1 MLNDLPTICWRPAEQ
16 AAPPT
21 TSLFNLRGPT
31 QLATMAIPTKKPE
44 TAVRLSLL
52 SASSQP
58 KDLEEGGFA
67 GLKTPEQSG
76 YSDDGA
82 LRPGGDPVMTSRANI
97 GLLYQYAV
105 VGFISGVLPSTI
117 YPFLQMYLN
126 SSGAQVATATAL
138 VSLPSS
144 FKVFFGILS
153 DCFPVFGYRRRPYM
167 ALGWTVSV
175 AMLLVMAC
183 LPIGEPYYTDAADRD
198 VDVSEY
204 TPEIEARINY
214 DAPSEGGKYVI
225 LMFFSAL
232 GYVLSDAC
240 ADAIMAGLA
249 QQESFARRGKLQTM
263 TYTVQ
268 TFVTVISYLLVGF
281 CFNGE
286 EYGGDFD
293 FSLSFPELMVILTV
307 LTAPTIPITWF
318 FIEEDKLS
326 VAPNFKD
333 YMTALWQQICKRAV
347 FQVIAALFFY
357 TLVCD
362 ISYTAYS
369 PIQSYLVNVTPINS
383 TLGDALS
390 YFLYMFGMMATS
402 KWGLHWNWRVM
413 IIVTGVILIVI
424 DGACNLIVVWNVY
437 RSQWFWLGPPIVAQL
452 PNGISFM
459 VSTLVIVEL
468 VGEGNEGAMYGLM
481 TTISGIASPFATS
494 LTVIIDNP
502 FDITNERVQEDDYSI
517 HRDITYTMI
526 IAYGAMVVS
535 WVFLLLLPKQKRETQ
550 ELLRT
555 GGSNKLLGG
564 LTILYLSFSLVWSV
578 MVNIMAIFDSTSC
591 LVIAGGDGC

>member
-1 MLNDLPTICWRPAEQ
+1 
-16 AAPPT
+16 
-21 TSLFNLRGPT
+21 
-31 QLATMAIPTKKPE
+31 MAILSKKPE
-44 TAVRLSLL
+44 SAARLSMP
-52 SASSQP
+52 SVSSQP
-58 KDLEEGGFA
+58 KDLEEGDYVGA
-67 GLKTPEQSG
+67 MTPEQSG
-76 YSDDGA
+76 YSDQGA
-82 LRPGGDPVMTSRANI
+82 LRPGGEPVMTSRANI

-126 SSGAQVATATAL
+126 CSGAQVATATTL

-144 FKVFFGILS
+144 FKVFFGIIS
-153 DCFPVFGYRRRPYM
+153 DCFPVFGYRRRPFM
-167 ALGWTVSV
+167 VLGWTISV
-175 AMLLVMAC
+175 VTLLVMAC
-183 LPIGEPYYTDAADRD
+183 LPIGDPYYTDAADRD
-198 VDVSEY
+198 VEASEY

-214 DAPSEGGKYVI
+214 DAPSQGGKYVM
-225 LMFFSAL
+225 LMFFTAV

-240 ADAIMAGLA
+240 ANGIMAGLA
-249 QQESFARRGKLQTM
+249 QQESYARRGKLQTM

-286 EYGGDFD
+286 EYGGNFD
-293 FSLSFPELMVILTV
+293 FSLSFPEMMAILTV

-318 FIEEDKLS
+318 FINEERVP
-326 VAPNFKD
+326 VAPNVKW
-333 YMTALWQQICKRAV
+333 YMVELWNQICKRAV

-357 TLVCD
+357 SLVCN

-369 PIQSYLVNVTPINS
+369 PIQSYMVNVTPINS

-390 YFLYMFGMMATS
+390 YLFYMFGMMATS
-402 KWGLHWNWRVM
+402 KWGLHWNWRWM
-413 IIVTGVILIVI
+413 IVLTGVILIVI
-424 DGACNLIVVWNVY
+424 DTTCNLIIVWNVY

-459 VSTLVIVEL
+459 VSTLVIIEL
-468 VGEGNEGAMYGLM
+468 IGEGNEGAMYGLM

-502 FDITNERVQEDDYSI
+502 FKITNDRVQEDDYSI
-517 HRDITYTMI
+517 HMDITYTMI
-526 IAYGAMVVS
+526 IAYGAMIVS
-535 WVFLLLLPKQKRETQ
+535 WIFLLLLPKQKRETQ

-555 GGSNKLLGG
+555 GGSSKLLGG
-564 LTILYLSFSLVWSV
+564 ITIFYLSFSLIWSV

-591 LVIAGGDGC
+591 LVIAGGNGC

>member
-1 MLNDLPTICWRPAEQ
+1 M
-16 AAPPT
+16 APP
-21 TSLFNLRGPT
+21 P
-31 QLATMAIPTKKPE
+31 KKAE
-44 TAVRLSLL
+44 AAVRLSML

-58 KDLEEGGFA
+58 KDLEEGDCIGA
-67 GLKTPEQSG
+67 KTPEQSG
-76 YSDDGA
+76 YSDQGA
-82 LRPGGDPVMTSRANI
+82 LRPGGEPVMTSRANI

-105 VGFISGVLPSTI
+105 VGFFAGVRPSTI
-117 YPFLQMYLN
+117 YPFLQMYL
-126 SSGAQVATATAL
+126 SCSGAQVATATTL

-144 FKVFFGILS
+144 FKVFFGIIS
-153 DCFPVFGYRRRPYM
+153 DCFPIFGYRRRPYM
-167 ALGWTVSV
+167 VIGWTISV

-183 LPIGEPYYTDAADRD
+183 LPNGDPYYTDASDRD

-214 DAPSEGGKYVI
+214 DAPSEGGKYVM
-225 LMFFSAL
+225 LMFFTAV

-240 ADAIMAGLA
+240 ADAIMPGLA
-249 QQESFARRGKLQTM
+249 QQESYARRGKLQTM

-286 EYGGDFD
+286 EYGGNFD
-293 FSLSFPELMVILTV
+293 FSLSFPELMAILEG
-307 LTAPTIPITWF
+307 I
-318 FIEEDKLS
+318 
-326 VAPNFKD
+326 
-333 YMTALWQQICKRAV
+333 
-347 FQVIAALFFY
+347 
-357 TLVCD
+357 
-362 ISYTAYS
+362 
-369 PIQSYLVNVTPINS
+369 
-383 TLGDALS
+383 
-390 YFLYMFGMMATS
+390 
-402 KWGLHWNWRVM
+402 
-413 IIVTGVILIVI
+413 ILIVI
-424 DGACNLIVVWNVY
+424 DGACNLIIVWNVY

-459 VSTLVIVEL
+459 ISTLVIVEL
-468 VGEGNEGAMYGLM
+468 VGEGNEGA
-481 TTISGIASPFATS
+481 I
-494 LTVIIDNP
+494 
-502 FDITNERVQEDDYSI
+502 VQADDYSI
-517 HRDITYTMI
+517 HMDITYTMI

-564 LTILYLSFSLVWSV
+564 VTIFYLSFSLVWSV

>member
-1 MLNDLPTICWRPAEQ
+1 MTASS
-16 AAPPT
+16 
-21 TSLFNLRGPT
+21 TS
-31 QLATMAIPTKKPE
+31 ATFSMAKPKTSE
-44 TAVRLSLL
+44 PAVRLSLL
-52 SASSQP
+52 SANSQQ
-58 KDLEEGGFA
+58 KDLEDGDYVGA
-67 GLKTPEQSG
+67 KTPEQSG
-76 YSDDGA
+76 YSDHGA
-82 LRPGGDPVMTSRANI
+82 LRPGGEPVMTSRANI

-126 SSGAQVATATAL
+126 CSGAQVATASTL

-153 DCFPVFGYRRRPYM
+153 DCFPLFGFRRRPYM
-167 ALGWTVSV
+167 VIGWTISI

-183 LPIGEPYYTDAADRD
+183 MPIGDPYYTEASDRD
-198 VDVSEY
+198 VDPSAY
-204 TPEIEARINY
+204 TPEIEARLN
-214 DAPSEGGKYVI
+214 DSAPSEGGKYVI
-225 LMFFSAL
+225 LMFFAAL

-249 QQESFARRGKLQTM
+249 QQESLARRGKLQTM

-268 TFVTVISYLLVGF
+268 TFVTVISYLIVGF

-286 EYGGDFD
+286 EYGGTFD
-293 FSLSFPELMVILTV
+293 FSLSFPELMGILTV

-318 FIEEDKLS
+318 FIEEDRLA
-326 VAPNFKD
+326 VPPNFKD
-333 YMTALWQQICKRAV
+333 YMVSLWDQICKRAV

-357 TLVCD
+357 TLICN

-390 YFLYMFGMMATS
+390 YLFYMFGMMATS
-402 KWGLHWNWRVM
+402 RWGLHWNWRWM
-413 IIVTGVILIVI
+413 IVITGIILIVI
-424 DGACNLIVVWNVY
+424 DGTCNFIIVWNVY

-468 VGEGNEGAMYGLM
+468 IGEGNEGAMYGLM

-494 LTVIIDNP
+494 LTVIIDNQ
-502 FDITNERVQEDDYSI
+502 FNITNDRIQEDDHSI
-517 HRDITYTMI
+517 RMDISYTMI

-535 WVFLLLLPKQKRETQ
+535 WVFLLLLPKQKKETQ

-555 GGSNKLLGG
+555 GGTNKLLGG
-564 LTILYLSFSLVWSV
+564 LTIFYLSFSLVWAV

>member
-1 MLNDLPTICWRPAEQ
+1 MA
-16 AAPPT
+16 
-21 TSLFNLRGPT
+21 GPT
-31 QLATMAIPTKKPE
+31 KNTEP
-44 TAVRLSLL
+44 AVRLSLL
-52 SASSQP
+52 SASSLP
-58 KDLEEGGFA
+58 KDLEEGDYVGA
-67 GLKTPEQSG
+67 KTPEQSE
-76 YSDDGA
+76 YSDQGA
-82 LRPGGDPVMTSRANI
+82 LRPGGEPVMTSRANI

-126 SSGAQVATATAL
+126 CSGAQVATATTL

-153 DCFPVFGYRRRPYM
+153 DCFPIFGNRRRPYM
-167 ALGWTVSV
+167 VVGWSISV

-183 LPIGEPYYTDAADRD
+183 LPIGEPYYTDASDRY

-204 TPEIEARINY
+204 TPEIEARLNY
-214 DAPSEGGKYVI
+214 DAPSEGGKYVM
-225 LMFFSAL
+225 LMFFTAV

-293 FSLSFPELMVILTV
+293 FSLSFPELMGILTV

-318 FIEEDKLS
+318 FIKEDRLA
-326 VAPNFKD
+326 VPPNFKA
-333 YMTALWQQICKRAV
+333 YMVSLWNQICKRAV

-357 TLVCD
+357 TLICN

-369 PIQSYLVNVTPINS
+369 PIQSYMVNVTPINS

-390 YFLYMFGMMATS
+390 YLFYMFGMMATS
-402 KWGLHWNWRVM
+402 RWGLHWNWRVM
-413 IIVTGVILIVI
+413 IVITGVILIVI
-424 DGACNLIVVWNVY
+424 DGTCNLLIVWNVY

-494 LTVIIDNP
+494 LTVIINNP
-502 FDITNERVQEDDYSI
+502 FDITNERVQEDDHSI
-517 HRDITYTMI
+517 HVDITYTMI

-535 WVFLLLLPKQKRETQ
+535 WVFLLLLPRQKRETQ

-555 GGSNKLLGG
+555 GGSNKVLGG
-564 LTILYLSFSLVWSV
+564 LTILYLSFSLVWAV
-578 MVNIMAIFDSTSC
+578 MVNVMAIFDSTSC

>member
-1 MLNDLPTICWRPAEQ
+1 MA
-16 AAPPT
+16 
-21 TSLFNLRGPT
+21 GPT
-31 QLATMAIPTKKPE
+31 KNTEP
-44 TAVRLSLL
+44 AVRLSLL
-52 SASSQP
+52 SASSLP
-58 KDLEEGGFA
+58 KDLEEGDYVGA
-67 GLKTPEQSG
+67 KTPEQSG
-76 YSDDGA
+76 YSDQGA
-82 LRPGGDPVMTSRANI
+82 LRPGGEPMMTSRANI

-126 SSGAQVATATAL
+126 CSGAQVATATTL

-153 DCFPVFGYRRRPYM
+153 DCFPIFGNRRRPYM
-167 ALGWTVSV
+167 VVGWSISV

-183 LPIGEPYYTDAADRD
+183 LPIGEPYYTDASDRY

-204 TPEIEARINY
+204 TPEIEARLNY
-214 DAPSEGGKYVI
+214 DAPSEGGKYVM
-225 LMFFSAL
+225 LMFFTAV

-293 FSLSFPELMVILTV
+293 FSLSFPELMGILTV

-318 FIEEDKLS
+318 FIKEDRLAVS
-326 VAPNFKD
+326 PNFKA
-333 YMTALWQQICKRAV
+333 YMVSLWNQICKRAV

-357 TLVCD
+357 TLICN

-369 PIQSYLVNVTPINS
+369 PIQSYMVNVTPINS

-390 YFLYMFGMMATS
+390 YLFYMFGMMATS
-402 KWGLHWNWRVM
+402 RWGLHWNWRVM
-413 IIVTGVILIVI
+413 IVITGVILIVI
-424 DGACNLIVVWNVY
+424 DGTCNLLIVWNVY

-494 LTVIIDNP
+494 LTVIINNL
-502 FDITNERVQEDDYSI
+502 FDITNERVQEDDHSI
-517 HRDITYTMI
+517 HVDITYTMI

-564 LTILYLSFSLVWSV
+564 LTILYLSFSLVWAV
-578 MVNIMAIFDSTSC
+578 MVNVMAIFDSTSC

>member
-1 MLNDLPTICWRPAEQ
+1 MA
-16 AAPPT
+16 
-21 TSLFNLRGPT
+21 GPT
-31 QLATMAIPTKKPE
+31 KNPE
-44 TAVRLSLL
+44 SAVRLSLI
-52 SASSQP
+52 SANSQP
-58 KDLEEGGFA
+58 KDLEEGDYVGV
-67 GLKTPEQSG
+67 KTPEQSG
-76 YSDDGA
+76 YSDHGA
-82 LRPGGDPVMTSRANI
+82 LRPGGDPTITSRANI

-117 YPFLQMYLN
+117 YPLLQMYLN
-126 SSGAQVATATAL
+126 L
-138 VSLPSS
+138 SLPSS

-153 DCFPVFGYRRRPYM
+153 DCFPIFGNRRRPYM
-167 ALGWTVSV
+167 VIGWSISV

-183 LPIGEPYYTDAADRD
+183 MPIGDPYYTEASDR
-198 VDVSEY
+198 Y
-204 TPEIEARINY
+204 IEARINY
-214 DAPSEGGKYVI
+214 DAPSEAGKYVI
-225 LMFFSAL
+225 LMFFAAV
-232 GYVLSDAC
+232 GYVLSDAS

-286 EYGGDFD
+286 EYGGNFD
-293 FSLSFPELMVILTV
+293 YSLSFPELMGILTV
-307 LTAPTIPITWF
+307 LTAPTIPITWI
-318 FIEEDKLS
+318 FIKEDQLE
-326 VAPNFKD
+326 VPPDLKD
-333 YMTALWQQICKRAV
+333 YMVGLWNQICKRAV

-357 TLVCD
+357 TLICN

-369 PIQSYLVNVTPINS
+369 PIQSYMVNVTPINS

-390 YFLYMFGMMATS
+390 YLFYMFGMMATS
-402 KWGLHWNWRVM
+402 RWGLHWNWRVM
-413 IIVTGVILIVI
+413 IIITGIILIVI
-424 DGACNLIVVWNVY
+424 DGTCNLLIVWNVY

-468 VGEGNEGAMYGLM
+468 IGEGYEGAMYGLM
-481 TTISGIASPFATS
+481 TTISGIASSFATS
-494 LTVIIDNP
+494 LTVIINNP
-502 FDITNERVQEDDYSI
+502 FNITNERVQEDDHSI
-517 HRDITYTMI
+517 HVDITYTII
-526 IAYGAMVVS
+526 IAYSAMVVS
-535 WVFLLLLPKQKRETQ
+535 WIFLLLLPKQKRETQ

-564 LTILYLSFSLVWSV
+564 LTIFYLSFSLVWAV
-578 MVNIMAIFDSTSC
+578 MVNVMAIFDSTSC

>member
-1 MLNDLPTICWRPAEQ
+1 
-16 AAPPT
+16 
-21 TSLFNLRGPT
+21 
-31 QLATMAIPTKKPE
+31 
-44 TAVRLSLL
+44 
-52 SASSQP
+52 
-58 KDLEEGGFA
+58 
-67 GLKTPEQSG
+67 
-76 YSDDGA
+76 
-82 LRPGGDPVMTSRANI
+82 
-97 GLLYQYAV
+97 
-105 VGFISGVLPSTI
+105 
-117 YPFLQMYLN
+117 MYLN
-126 SSGAQVATATAL
+126 CSGAQVATATTL

-153 DCFPVFGYRRRPYM
+153 DCFPIFGYRRRPYM
-167 ALGWTVSV
+167 VIGWTISV

-183 LPIGEPYYTDAADRD
+183 LPIGKPYYTEAADRYID
-198 VDVSEY
+198 ISEY

-214 DAPSEGGKYVI
+214 SAPSQGAKYVM
-225 LMFFSAL
+225 LMFFTAL

-249 QQESFARRGKLQTM
+249 QQESYARRGKLQTM

-286 EYGGDFD
+286 QYGGDFD
-293 FSLSFPELMVILTV
+293 FSLTFPEMMAILTV

-318 FIEEDKLS
+318 FIQEDRLS
-326 VAPNFKD
+326 VAPNFKT
-333 YMTALWQQICKRAV
+333 YMTDLWKQICKRAV

-357 TLVCD
+357 SLICY

-369 PIQSYLVNVTPINS
+369 PIQSYMVKVTPINS

-390 YFLYMFGMMATS
+390 YLFYMFGMMITS
-402 KWGLHWNWRVM
+402 KWGLHWNWRWM
-413 IIVTGVILIVI
+413 IVITGVILIVI
-424 DGACNLIVVWNVY
+424 DSICNFIIVWNVY

-459 VSTLVIVEL
+459 ISSLVIVEL
-468 VGEGNEGAMYGLM
+468 IGEGNEGAMYGLM

-502 FDITNERVQEDDYSI
+502 FDITNDRVQEDDYSI
-517 HRDITYTMI
+517 HMDISYTMI
-526 IAYGAMVVS
+526 IAYGAMIVS
-535 WVFLLLLPKQKRETQ
+535 WVFLLLLPRQKRETQ
-550 ELLRT
+550 ELLHT
-555 GGSNKLLGG
+555 GGSNKWLGG
-564 LTILYLSFSLVWSV
+564 ITVFYLSFSLVWAV

>member
-1 MLNDLPTICWRPAEQ
+1 MA
-16 AAPPT
+16 
-21 TSLFNLRGPT
+21 GPT
-31 QLATMAIPTKKPE
+31 KNTEP
-44 TAVRLSLL
+44 AVRLSLL
-52 SASSQP
+52 SASSLP
-58 KDLEEGGFA
+58 KDLEEGDYVGA
-67 GLKTPEQSG
+67 KTPEQSE
-76 YSDDGA
+76 YSDQGA
-82 LRPGGDPVMTSRANI
+82 LRPGGEPVMTSRANI

-126 SSGAQVATATAL
+126 CSGAQVATATTL

-153 DCFPVFGYRRRPYM
+153 DCFPIFGNRRRPYM
-167 ALGWTVSV
+167 VVGWSISV

-183 LPIGEPYYTDAADRD
+183 LPI
-198 VDVSEY
+198 VH
-204 TPEIEARINY
+204 PEIEARLNY
-214 DAPSEGGKYVI
+214 DAPSEGGKYVM
-225 LMFFSAL
+225 LMFFTAV

-293 FSLSFPELMVILTV
+293 FSLSFPELMGILTV

-318 FIEEDKLS
+318 FIKEDRL
-326 VAPNFKD
+326 A
-333 YMTALWQQICKRAV
+333 ICKRAV

-357 TLVCD
+357 TLICN

-369 PIQSYLVNVTPINS
+369 PIQSYMVNVTPINS

-390 YFLYMFGMMATS
+390 YLFYMFGMMATS
-402 KWGLHWNWRVM
+402 RHYGRHPDRYRG
-413 IIVTGVILIVI
+413 T
-424 DGACNLIVVWNVY
+424 CNLLIVWNVY

-494 LTVIIDNP
+494 LTVIINNP
-502 FDITNERVQEDDYSI
+502 FDITNERVQEDDHSI
-517 HRDITYTMI
+517 HVDITYTMI

-555 GGSNKLLGG
+555 GGSNKVLGG
-564 LTILYLSFSLVWSV
+564 LTILYLSFSLVWAV
-578 MVNIMAIFDSTSC
+578 MVNVMAIFDSTSC